1 MRLLFLVLL
10 NLIPLFLSG
19 KNIHQ
24 DRSALWVVRD
34 ALTTKAE
41 IDEIISTAIDLNISD
56 IFIQIRALGQ
66 TYYDSHWESKSVTI
80 IDNFD
85 PLQYIIDRS
94 ARFNLRIHAW
104 VNMFYVWSGNQLPK
118 NKNHILN
125 KHIDFVLRNDNFPD
139 YKSLRREGYEGYFLD
154 PKVSAVQ
161 KDLLNILKEL
171 TERYDISG
179 IHLDYYRYPGLA
191 YSFTPASRTL
201 YMLKEVY
208 DPWKIYF
215 AANTYSEERGYK
227 VFLHADREYR
237 KTLIKTLT
245 DYLVLISSTIKSINP
260 ELELSLA
267 VKPDPV
273 VAKHRYFQDW
283 VNWLERGYC
292 DFVLIMN
299 YRTKWD
305 EFSYIL
311 KQLKSKNLKRKIIV
325 GISTYNQDALAV
337 MRRLEF
343 VRSEGF
349 AGFSLFSYNYLLKNK
364 NYLDYIRLNFSAGG

>member
-1 MRLLFLVLL
+1 MRLIFLVLL

-34 ALTTKAE
+34 ALSTKAE
-41 IDEIISTAIDLNISD
+41 IDEIISTAIDLKISD

-80 IDNFD
+80 RDEFD

-94 ARFNLRIHAW
+94 TRFNLRIHAW

-125 KHIDFVLRNDNFPD
+125 KHIDFVLRNGNFPD

-161 KDLLNILKEL
+161 KDLMNILKEL

-201 YMLKEVY
+201 FMLKEVY
-208 DPWKIYF
+208 DPWQIYF

-237 KTLIKTLT
+237 KTLIEALT
-245 DYLVLISSTIKSINP
+245 DYLILISSIIKAINP
-260 ELELSLA
+260 EIELSVA

-283 VNWLERGYC
+283 ENWLEHGYC
-292 DFVLIMN
+292 DYVLIMN

-305 EFSYIL
+305 EFSSIL
-311 KQLKSKNLKRKIIV
+311 KQLKNKNLERKIIV
-325 GISTYNQDALAV
+325 GISTYNQNVLAV
-337 MRRLEF
+337 MRRLES
-343 VRSEGF
+343 VRAEGF

-364 NYLDYIRLNFSAGG
+364 KYLEYIQLNFSAGG